1 MRKARKSTTELNYT
15 DKLERQIKNQDKIEK
30 FNSYLKKKMW
40 ETEGICLEV
49 IRKMSADCKPCRNH
63 QSDRY

>member
-15 DKLERQIKNQDKIEK
+15 DKLERQIKNQDKIGSSTVIK
-30 FNSYLKKKMW
+30 KKKMW